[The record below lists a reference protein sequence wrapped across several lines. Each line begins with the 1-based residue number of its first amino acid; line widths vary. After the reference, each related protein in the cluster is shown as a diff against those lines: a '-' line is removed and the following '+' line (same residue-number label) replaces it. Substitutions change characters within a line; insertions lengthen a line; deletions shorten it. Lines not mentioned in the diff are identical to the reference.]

1 MDLMTLEE
9 VSAATG
15 VAVPTLRYWR
25 HNGTGP
31 TSFKLG
37 RRVRYR
43 RADVEAWVQ
52 KQYQAQTASA

>member
-15 VAVPTLRYWR
+15 VSVPTLRYWR
-25 HNGTGP
+25 HHGTGP

-43 RADVEAWVQ
+43 RSDVERWIQ
-52 KQYQAQTASA
+52 EQYQAQTASA